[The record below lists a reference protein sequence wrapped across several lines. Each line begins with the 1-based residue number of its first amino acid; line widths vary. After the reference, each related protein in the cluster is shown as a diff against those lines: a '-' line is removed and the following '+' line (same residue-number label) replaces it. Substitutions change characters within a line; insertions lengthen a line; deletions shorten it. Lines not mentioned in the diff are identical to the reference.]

1 MDVKQ
6 SLDVIDK
13 YRTKLINECP
23 AEGPM
28 DRTPSEQE
36 QRNHLVCMFDRM
48 EEMLDT
54 AVFPVTNWDKF
65 NRWLG
70 FVQGI
75 LWSLGEYT
83 LNEMRDHNRRPGK
96 KDECSPSN

>member
-1 MDVKQ
+1 MDVTQ
-6 SLDVIDK
+6 SLEVIAE
-13 YRTKLINECP
+13 YRIRLNVSP
-23 AEGPM
+23 GDGPM
-28 DRTPSEQE
+28 DWSPSEQE
-36 QRNHLVCMFDRM
+36 QRHHLVHMLDRM

-54 AVFPVTNWDKF
+54 TRFPVTNWDKF

-83 LNEMRDHNRRPGK
+83 LDEMRDHNMRPGK
-96 KDECSPSN
+96 KDTCSPSN